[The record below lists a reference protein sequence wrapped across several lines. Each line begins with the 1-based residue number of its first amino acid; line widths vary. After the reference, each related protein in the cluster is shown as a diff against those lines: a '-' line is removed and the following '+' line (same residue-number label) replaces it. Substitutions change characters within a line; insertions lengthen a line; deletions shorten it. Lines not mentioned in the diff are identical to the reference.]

1 MNIQSKLFI
10 SPDHDN
16 HVIMIARGI
25 FDANAVEQILTEVEF
40 VTTGHLN
47 CKVLIDLIETE
58 SKIDLAA
65 LDRFIKDERPAHLRD
80 DCKIA
85 LVSYLKDVEYRQI
98 SAVGAFLA
106 QRGLRIALFGDVKGA
121 VDWLSYK
128 S

>member
-25 FDANAVEQILTEVEF
+25 FDANAVEQILSEIEF

-65 LDRFIKDERPAHLRD
+65 LDRYTNEERRAHLRD

-85 LVSYLKDVEYRQI
+85 LVSYLEDMQYTQI
-98 SAVGAFLA
+98 SAVSAFLA
-106 QRGLRIALFGDVKGA
+106 QRGLQIALFGDVKGA

>member
-1 MNIQSKLFI
+1 
-10 SPDHDN
+10 
-16 HVIMIARGI
+16 
-25 FDANAVEQILTEVEF
+25 VEF

-65 LDRFIKDERPAHLRD
+65 LDRFMKDEGPAHLRD

-85 LVSYLKDVEYRQI
+85 LVSYLDDIQYNQI
-98 SAVGAFLA
+98 SAVSAFLA
-106 QRGLRIALFGDVKGA
+106 HRGLQIALFGDVQGA